1 MLGSLNAYP
10 VNAWALN
17 AYGGLVP
24 ITGASQIAQ
33 ASQSLFASAAV
44 SVVAISTT
52 SVAGMQ
58 TSSLGLVGVNGAASW
73 TQEQSFT
80 GVALLPIA
88 AALAQMQQDQW
99 LSSRFRASL
108 RRHLDGSAIVGNA
121 PGSALI
127 RHPAG
132 SRIVR

>member
-10 VNAWALN
+10 INAWALN

-24 ITGASQIAQ
+24 ITGESSFAQ
-33 ASQSLFASAAV
+33 QAHTISSAGTV
-44 SVVAISTT
+44 SVVAISATP
-52 SVAGMQ
+52 VAGMQ
-58 TSSLGLVGVNGAASW
+58 TSALGLVGVVGGASW
-73 TQEQSFT
+73 TQEQGFS
-80 GVALLPIA
+80 GLALLPIA
-88 AALAQMQQDQW
+88 AALMQMQDDQS

-108 RRHLDGSAIVGNA
+108 RRHLGGSPLAGHS